1 MPSQPTQDILV
12 PPRILLIDDDANVR
26 RSISA
31 FLSDSGFQI
40 IEAATGTEG
49 VSLFQNAKPD
59 LVVCDLKMLDMDG
72 LDVITEVVSKSANIP
87 VIVISAGGEIADAVQ
102 ALRLGAAD
110 YLMKPIKDL
119 EVLEYSVRRGLKQA
133 ALIAENLAYSKQ
145 LESTN
150 SQLRRSLDL
159 LRMDQQAGRL
169 VQTRLLPDTPLQV
182 GRFSCQHK
190 IIPSLYLSGDFV
202 DYWREEGDQLVFYIA
217 DVSGHGASS
226 AFVTVLL
233 KYRVRDITKRH
244 YKKHGG
250 LSAAAILSKLNIELG
265 QARLQKHV
273 TMFIGIIDLKSNTL
287 SHSAAGHYPMPIIGI
302 KAGIK
307 TGIKTGIKAISTD
320 SYTLLEEKS
329 FPLGVHNKASYDDA
343 ILNIDSGFSINLFS
357 DGVLE
362 LIDKKSLDRKEA
374 YLIDLVT
381 KGKGRYREV
390 YNSLGLDSVADAP
403 DDVALLTIEMTE

>member
-1 MPSQPTQDILV
+1 MPSQSAQDI
-12 PPRILLIDDDANVR
+12 PIPSRILLIDDDASVR

-31 FLSDSGFQI
+31 FLSDSGFKI
-40 IEAATGTEG
+40 IEAASGSEG
-49 VSLFQNAKPD
+49 VSLFQNEKPD
-59 LVVCDLKMLDMDG
+59 LVVCDLRMPDMDG
-72 LDVITEVVSKSANIP
+72 LDVIKEVVSKSANTP
-87 VIVISAGGEIADAVQ
+87 VIVISGYGEIGDAVQ

-119 EVLEYSVRRGLKQA
+119 EFLEYSVRRGLKQA
-133 ALIAENLAYSKQ
+133 ALIAENLDYSKQ

-169 VQTRLLPDTPLQV
+169 VQTRLLPDTPFQV
-182 GRFSCQHK
+182 DRFSCQHK
-190 IIPSLYLSGDFV
+190 IVPSLYLSGDFV

-233 KYRVRDITKRH
+233 KYMARDITKRH
-244 YKKHGG
+244 YKKYGE

-265 QARLQKHV
+265 QAKLQKHV

-287 SHSAAGHYPMPIIGI
+287 SHSAAGHYPMPIIGM
-302 KAGIK
+302 KAG
-307 TGIKTGIKAISTD
+307 TRADLQD
-320 SYTLLEEKS
+320 SYTLLEGKS
-329 FPLGVHNKASYDDA
+329 FPLGVHSKASYDDV
-343 ILNIDSGFSINLFS
+343 ILKIDSGFSINLFS

-362 LIDKKSLDRKEA
+362 LIDMTSLDSKET

-381 KGKGRYREV
+381 KGKGSYQEV
-390 YNSLGLDSVADAP
+390 YNSLSLDSVADAP

>member
-12 PPRILLIDDDANVR
+12 PPRILLIDDDANAR

-302 KAGIK
+302 NA
-307 TGIKTGIKAISTD
+307 ASTD

>member
-1 MPSQPTQDILV
+1 MRSQPNQDISV
-12 PPRILLIDDDANVR
+12 PPRILLIDDDASVR

-31 FLSDSGFQI
+31 FLSDSGFQL
-40 IEAATGTEG
+40 IEAASGSEG
-49 VSLFQNAKPD
+49 VSLFQNEKPD
-59 LVVCDLKMLDMDG
+59 LVVCDLRMPDMDG
-72 LDVITEVVSKSANIP
+72 LDVIKEVVSKSANTP
-87 VIVISAGGEIADAVQ
+87 VIVISGYGEIGDAVQ
-102 ALRLGAAD
+102 ALRLGAVD
-110 YLMKPIKDL
+110 FLMKPVKDL
-119 EVLEYSVRRGLKQA
+119 EFLEYSVRRGLKQA
-133 ALIAENLAYSKQ
+133 ALVAQNMDYSKQ

-169 VQTRLLPDTPLQV
+169 VQTRLLPDTPFQV
-182 GRFSCQHK
+182 GCFSCQHK
-190 IIPSLYLSGDFV
+190 IVPSLYLSGDFV

-233 KYRVRDITKRH
+233 KYMARDITKRH
-244 YKKHGG
+244 YKKHGE

-265 QARLQKHV
+265 QAKLQKHV

-287 SHSAAGHYPMPIIGI
+287 SHSAAGHYPMPIVGM
-302 KAGIK
+302 KVGMK
-307 TGIKTGIKAISTD
+307 EGSND
-320 SYTLLEEKS
+320 SYTLLEGKS
-329 FPLGVHNKASYDDA
+329 FPLGVHSKASYDDV
-343 ILNIDSGFSINLFS
+343 ILKIDPGFSINLFS

-362 LIDKKSLDRKEA
+362 LIDMTSLDSKET

-381 KGKGRYREV
+381 KGKGRYQEV

-403 DDVALLTIEMTE
+403 DDVALLTIEMAE

>member
-1 MPSQPTQDILV
+1 MPVQSPQDITA
-12 PPRILLIDDDANVR
+12 PPKILLIDDDASVR

-40 IEAATGTEG
+40 IEAANGSEG
-49 VSLFQNAKPD
+49 VSLFQKESPD
-59 LVVCDLKMLDMDG
+59 LVLCDLRMPDMDG
-72 LDVITEVVSKSANIP
+72 LDVIREVAVRSSNTP
-87 VIVISAGGEIADAVQ
+87 VIVISGYGEIGDAVQ

-133 ALIAENLAYSKQ
+133 ALIAENNNYSKQ

-169 VQTRLLPDTPLQV
+169 VQTRLLPHTPFHL
-182 GRFSCQHK
+182 GHFRCQHK
-190 IIPSLYLSGDFV
+190 IVPSLYLSGDFV
-202 DYWREEGDQLVFYIA
+202 DYWEAEDSQLVFYIA

-233 KYRVRDITKRH
+233 KYMARDITKRQT
-244 YKKHGG
+244 KKSDG
-250 LSAAAILSKLNIELG
+250 LSAAAILADLNKELSL
-265 QARLQKHV
+265 ANLQKHV
-273 TMFIGIIDLKSNTL
+273 TMFIGIIDMKSNTL
-287 SHSAAGHYPMPIIGI
+287 THSAAGHYPMPIVGERVGT
-302 KAGIK
+302 KN
-307 TGIKTGIKAISTD
+307 

-329 FPLGVHNKASYDDA
+329 FPLGVHDQASYDDI
-343 ILNIDSGFSINLFS
+343 ILKIDSGFTINLFS

-362 LIDKKSLDRKEA
+362 LIEAKSLDSKEA
-374 YLIDLVT
+374 HLIDLVT
-381 KGKGRYREV
+381 NGNGRFQEV
-390 YNSLGLDSVADAP
+390 YNSLDLDSVADAP
-403 DDVALLTIEMTE
+403 DDVALLTIEMID